1 MDARNTQTANR
12 QSNLDEIASYQ
23 QDSEIVR
30 QRLDCLLAVNAETAR
45 QKAMFQSDKE
55 KLEADLMK
63 SPLNTEKTYAYFG
76 LLLGTFPP
84 AAFFT
89 KFAIDSRIALGEEA
103 WIFGILFIVNLI
115 SAVVGYFSGK
125 LIAKSVREVEKYSWW
140 AMFLVLPFVGMF
152 WGMMAGGAGGAIIFI
167 FGAFFGAIL
176 GALVGGIALPTFT
189 VFHRLLKRGDVIE
202 LQHFLPLAFG
212 ITFAICSFII
222 GS

>member
-1 MDARNTQTANR
+1 MDARNTQTATR
-12 QSNLDEIASYQ
+12 QSNLDEIACYQ

-30 QRLDCLLAVNAETAR
+30 QRLDYLLAVNAETAR

-189 VFHRLLKRGDVIE
+189 VFHRLLKRGDAIE

>member
-1 MDARNTQTANR
+1 MDARNTQTATR

-30 QRLDCLLAVNAETAR
+30 QRLDHLLAVNAETAR

-152 WGMMAGGAGGAIIFI
+152 WGILAGGAGGAIIFI

>member
-1 MDARNTQTANR
+1 MDARNTQTATR